1 MGIAYGCK
9 PNLKLALVVWDGLI
23 TWDEWR
29 QHLQRML
36 VDPDYA
42 PMQSQ
47 ITDLRYSTISPSISN
62 KEIQAMIDMVADQRE
77 NLSLKRVA
85 IVAGDE
91 WSKPKQ
97 TEVGLRSLSITPIV
111 FNDLT
116 LACEWLGLQEVEISK
131 DLQQIRIKHI

>member
-1 MGIAYGCK
+1 MGIVYSCK
-9 PNLKLALVVWDGLI
+9 PKLKLALVVWDGLV

-47 ITDLRYSTISPSISN
+47 ITDLRHSTISPGISN

-77 NLSLKRVA
+77 NISLTRVA

-91 WSKPKQ
+91 WSKPKLA
-97 TEVGLRSLSITPIV
+97 EVGLRSLSISPIV
-111 FNDLT
+111 FNHLS
-116 LACEWLGLQEVEISK
+116 LACQWLGLQEVEISM
-131 DLQQIRIKHI
+131 DLQQIHNKHL

>member
-9 PNLKLALVVWDGLI
+9 PKLKLALVVWDGLI

-36 VDPDYA
+36 VDREYA

-77 NLSLKRVA
+77 NLSLTRVA

-91 WSKPKQ
+91 WIKPKLA
-97 TEVGLRSLSITPIV
+97 EVGLQSLSITPII
-111 FNDLT
+111 FSDLSV
-116 LACEWLGLQEVEISK
+116 ACQWLGLQEAEISK

>member
-42 PMQSQ
+42 SMQSQ

-131 DLQQIRIKHI
+131 